1 MRPHL
6 VALLSE
12 SGRRALVL
20 ATLLVVTYMAALI
33 AAKAWETYATQ
44 QEAAR
49 LRVDIDRLQ
58 ERYTHLEALRDY
70 ELTDDFVEQIA
81 RRQLNLI
88 KPGETAVVV
97 IAPPAIA
104 PDPPPAPASP
114 RPWWRSAMARLLPQT
129 P

>member
-1 MRPHL
+1 MLARL
-6 VALLSE
+6 IALFSE
-12 SGRRALVL
+12 SGRRALIL
-20 ATLLVVTYMAALI
+20 ATLAVVVYMAALI
-33 AAKAWETYATQ
+33 AAKTLETYAIQ
-44 QEAAR
+44 QEAAQ
-49 LRVDIDRLQ
+49 LRADVDRLQ
-58 ERYTHLEALRDY
+58 EHYTDLEALRDY

-97 IAPPAIA
+97 VAPPAIA

-114 RPWWRSAMARLLPQT
+114 RPWWRSALARLLPQT